1 MLNYVPRGISAIWTY
16 RPTRMST
23 ALKCTCL
30 MCVRCSKGEDAIP
43 RVCFEVNHPFRL
55 DISIVPILVGAI
67 DRETEARFGKVI
79 APFLARED
87 TFCVVSSDF
96 CHW

>member
-1 MLNYVPRGISAIWTY
+1 
-16 RPTRMST
+16 MST
-23 ALKCTCL
+23 ALKCTSP
-30 MCVRCSKGEDAIP
+30 MCVRCSKGGELVEPLVGPETDE
-43 RVCFEVNHPFRL
+43 CHRL
-55 DISIVPILVGAI
+55 DITIVPILVGAI
-67 DRETEARFGKVI
+67 NRETEARFGKVI